1 METKRSEAADRSW
14 FPSAGEAHAEQEVPI
29 AITHLTEPIRARASL
44 LHQHA
49 RANMRLHVYRSVL
62 RVITLLAVDLSTYFI
77 VRRAMHAFRSA
88 DWLGSSFQS
97 AINQLFTMGYLG
109 GLQYACALVLG
120 LLVMGCYGPGD
131 RRRDIQRIYLAV
143 TLAAGLALWNDLW
156 YGSAVVV
163 ASRFVVTA
171 VAFGTILVIARLA
184 VDRLVMRYWHKPN
197 RARTLIVGPAEECE
211 KVIRSRGL
219 SKYHGFDVIGF
230 VDTAMPPTPRAHG
243 QLADLD
249 TIIYE
254 EGVDTVVI
262 CGHMTDRRL
271 NRVVR
276 AAIAAECHVLSR
288 VRSFSTSGVQAG
300 MSWYGGE
307 PFVELRAPTLQGRQL
322 LLKRTVDVIIAATA
336 ILITAPLMALIALAV
351 RLDSPGSIIFRQLR
365 LGRHGRIFRCLKFR
379 SMYVDAEER
388 LRGNEEL
395 YALYIAGD
403 YKLPEDLDNRITR
416 VGRFLRRTSL
426 DELPQLFNV
435 LRGDMSL
442 VGPRPIVPD
451 ELRHY
456 SQEGP
461 LLLSLRPGLT
471 GAWQVN
477 GRSTVSYP
485 IRADLELDYVQSWS
499 IGKDFKILLKTL
511 PAVLGQRGA
520 H

>member
-1 METKRSEAADRSW
+1 VETKRSEAADRLRYAA
-14 FPSAGEAHAEQEVPI
+14 AGKAHTEEVIHPI
-29 AITHLTEPIRARASL
+29 PHLTEPSRARASM

-49 RANMRLHVYRSVL
+49 RANMRRHVYRSFV
-62 RVITLLAVDLSTYFI
+62 RVTTLLAVDLSTYFA
-77 VRRAMHAFRSA
+77 VREAMHTFRSA
-88 DWLGSSFQS
+88 EWLGHAVHGTVNTVF
-97 AINQLFTMGYLG
+97 AEGYLG
-109 GLQYACALVLG
+109 GLQYACALIAG

-131 RRRDIQRIYLAV
+131 RRRDIHRLYLAC
-143 TLAAGLALWNDLW
+143 TLATALSLWNDLW

-163 ASRFVVTA
+163 ASRFITTA
-171 VAFGTILVIARLA
+171 AVFGSILVIARLA
-184 VDRLVMRYWHKPN
+184 LDRLVMRYWHKPI
-197 RARTLIVGPAEECE
+197 RARTLLVGPAEECE
-211 KVIRSRGL
+211 KVLRGRVL
-219 SKYHGFDVIGF
+219 TKHAGFDVIGF
-230 VDTAMPPTPRAHG
+230 VDVAAPPAPRAHG

-249 TIIYE
+249 AILYE
-254 EGVDTVVI
+254 QSVDTVVV
-262 CGHMTDRRL
+262 CGQMTERRL
-271 NRVVR
+271 TRVVR
-276 AAIAAECHVLSR
+276 AAVAAECHVLSR
-288 VRSFSTSGVQAG
+288 VRSFSAAGVQAG
-300 MSWYGGE
+300 MVWHGGE

-322 LLKRTVDVIIAATA
+322 LLKRTVDMLVAATA
-336 ILITAPLMALIALAV
+336 LLLAAPLMLLIAIAV
-351 RLDSPGSIIFRQLR
+351 RLDSSGPIIFSQLR

-388 LRGNEEL
+388 LRANEEL
-395 YALYIAGD
+395 YALYVAGD

-426 DELPQLFNV
+426 DELPQLYNV

-451 ELRHY
+451 EIRHY

-461 LLLSLRPGLT
+461 LLLSLRPGIT

-499 IGKDFKILLKTL
+499 IGKDFKIMLQTL
-511 PAVLGQRGA
+511 PVVLGQKGA